1 MGTALHEL
9 LKSLKNMIFMRKIKD
24 VTVINSL
31 EALGI
36 VPVTSAGLS
45 DDYEGQV
52 ITLWGYDPVHPTSA
66 A

>member
-1 MGTALHEL
+1 
-9 LKSLKNMIFMRKIKD
+9 MIFMCKMKD
-24 VTVINSL
+24 VMVINSL

-52 ITLWGYDPVHPTSA
+52 IALWGYDPVHPTSA